1 MKNKKWIL
9 VIIGG
14 LILLNVGFFAYKTF
28 IEKNNTKAVETKTLE
43 TISGYDYKL
52 EDRDTTLYKEEFNT
66 LKTNL
71 TSDNIDYTEYAKSIA
86 KLYIIDLYTLNN
98 KLNKYDI
105 GSKEFIYQDA
115 LDNYI
120 LKAGDTLYK
129 YVEDNTYN
137 QRKQELPIVK
147 SINVTNVLEGTYN
160 IKDQVFSSYEVT
172 LTWEYTKDNDYD
184 KSAKVIIIRNET
196 KLSVVEENRIS

>member
-14 LILLNVGFFAYKTF
+14 LILLNVGFFVYKTF
-28 IEKNNTKAVETKTLE
+28 IINNNTKVKETKTLE
-43 TISGYDYKL
+43 SISGYDYKL
-52 EDRDTTLYKEEFNT
+52 EDRDTKLYEEEFNT

-71 TSDNIDYTEYAKSIA
+71 TSNNIDYTEYAKSIA

-105 GSKEFIYQDA
+105 GSKEFIYPEA

-120 LKAGDTLYK
+120 LPSKCYFIRTK
-129 YVEDNTYN
+129 YLIFYFICSFYYINYINTFYY
-137 QRKQELPIVK
+137 R
-147 SINVTNVLEGTYN
+147 
-160 IKDQVFSSYEVT
+160 
-172 LTWEYTKDNDYD
+172 
-184 KSAKVIIIRNET
+184 
-196 KLSVVEENRIS
+196 